1 MTVAALS
8 TAVQARI
15 GSTRLAQLTNDDGA
29 VTTINTTVLEAA
41 CQDAI
46 GTFERLAGLTADTS
60 NVSFLPIL
68 IDGVLYFLEN
78 YKGRENAV
86 TISHQKSFIAGC
98 SALKALGWVTP
109 TSTSNIAPSRETAG
123 SLPDMDRSKKMWT
136 AGGTTIGPQEI
147 SVFSE

>member
-15 GSTRLAQLTNDDGA
+15 GSTRLKQLTNDDGA

-109 TSTSNIAPSRETAG
+109 TTNSTLTPTRDKTGSR
-123 SLPDMDRSKKMWT
+123 PDMDRSKQVF
-136 AGGTTIGPQEI
+136 AQGGK
-147 SVFSE
+147 VFTPSEVFTEE

>member
-15 GSTRLAQLTNDDGA
+15 GSTRLKQLTNDDGA

-109 TSTSNIAPSRETAG
+109 TTNSTLTPTRDKTGSR
-123 SLPDMDRSKKMWT
+123 PDMDRSKQVF
-136 AGGTTIGPQEI
+136 AQGGKDFTPSE
-147 SVFSE
+147 VFTEE

>member
-15 GSTRLAQLTNDDGA
+15 GSTRLKQLTNDDGA

-109 TSTSNIAPSRETAG
+109 TTNSTLTPTRDKTGSR
-123 SLPDMDRSKKMWT
+123 PDMDRSKQVF
-136 AGGTTIGPQEI
+136 AQGGKAFTPSE
-147 SVFSE
+147 VFTEE

>member
-15 GSTRLAQLTNDDGA
+15 GSTRLKQLTNDDGT

-86 TISHQKSFIAGC
+86 LISHQKSFIAGC

-109 TSTSNIAPSRETAG
+109 TTNSTLTPTRDKTGSR
-123 SLPDMDRSKKMWT
+123 PDMDRSKQVF
-136 AGGTTIGPQEI
+136 AQGGKAFTPSE
-147 SVFSE
+147 VFTEE

>member
-8 TAVQARI
+8 AAVQTRI
-15 GSTRLAQLTNDDGA
+15 GAARLKQLTNDDGT
-29 VTTINTTVLEAA
+29 VTSINTTVLDAA

-109 TSTSNIAPSRETAG
+109 TTNSTLAPTRDKTGSR
-123 SLPDMDRSKKMWT
+123 PDMDRSKQVF
-136 AGGTTIGPQEI
+136 AQGGKAFTPSE
-147 SVFSE
+147 VFTEE